1 MIRRKIAES
10 RAKRGAELRISGP
23 VDWLAWFISTAGG
36 AGMIPFGPG
45 TWGSLVGLLLVYGMV
60 RRIPADPLALQ
71 NALLLS
77 CLLVTAIGIW
87 AGDRAERIFGKK
99 DPGQVV
105 IDEVAGQM
113 ISFVFLPVFLGPLGS
128 RWLWWLIPGFVL
140 FRFADI
146 FKPYPIDQLQHLAG
160 GFGVMMD
167 DVLAGIYAAVGLSF
181 LLWIFA

>member
-1 MIRRKIAES
+1 
-10 RAKRGAELRISGP
+10 
-23 VDWLAWFISTAGG
+23 
-36 AGMIPFGPG
+36 MIPFGPG
-45 TWGSLVGLLLVYGMV
+45 TWGSLVGLLLVYGLV
-60 RRIPADPLALQ
+60 RRMPADPLALQ
-71 NALLLS
+71 NALLLG

-87 AGDRAERIFGKK
+87 AGNRAERIFGAK

-146 FKPYPIDQLQHLAG
+146 FKPYPIDQLQQLAG